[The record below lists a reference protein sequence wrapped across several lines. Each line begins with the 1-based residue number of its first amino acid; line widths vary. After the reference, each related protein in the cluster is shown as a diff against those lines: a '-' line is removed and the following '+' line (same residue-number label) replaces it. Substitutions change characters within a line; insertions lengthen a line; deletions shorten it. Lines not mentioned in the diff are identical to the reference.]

1 MAFPRISAP
10 AFALAPVA
18 ALMAALM
25 AVPQPSLAQYPPTEP
40 PAAEVAAAR
49 NCLCL
54 QRAVSDRRFEL
65 DVRQGLFEKSVQ
77 DVQSLEREVAQ
88 TRPTVDVA
96 NPQQVDAFR
105 SLLARADA
113 ARAHYER
120 VAVPEQQQAV
130 QRYNAAVEQLNAA
143 CQGRSFSTYAWDR
156 ASRDLSCPR

>member
-1 MAFPRISAP
+1 MAFARVSFPIS
-10 AFALAPVA
+10 FLALALSVLA
-18 ALMAALM
+18 APEPAA
-25 AVPQPSLAQYPPTEP
+25 AQYPPTEP
-40 PAAEVAAAR
+40 PASEVAAAR

-54 QRAVSDRRFEL
+54 QRVVSDRRFEL

-77 DVQSLEREVAQ
+77 DVQSLERQVEQ
-88 TRPTVDVA
+88 TRPTVNVA
-96 NPQQVDAFR
+96 DPAQVDGFR

-113 ARAHYER
+113 ARAHYEQ

-130 QRYNAAVEQLNAA
+130 GRYNESVQQLNAA